1 VHACKGGGA
10 LPWRIPSQQGTRR
23 QPSACVPHRYFTY
36 GYETAEKGKPLTF
49 EINTATPDG
58 RPAGVNVFYTAADKG
73 FGSYQ
78 IR

>member
-1 VHACKGGGA
+1 
-10 LPWRIPSQQGTRR
+10 
-23 QPSACVPHRYFTY
+23 VPHRYFTY